1 MKNKEELY
9 SKIEQVNQKGPAEL
23 QQLVGDYD
31 FARYVLKISR
41 IEDPVDSQL
50 SLIIVRVPQL
60 IAGFP
65 QNLIQ
70 TPVGRTALED
80 LLTRKVADEIEK
92 TASYD
97 TAGIARRRLYFTRP
111 GQKILPRSSLV
122 VTEEYV
128 EARVYF
134 RPPLQDGR
142 IVGND
147 LKELFFS
154 KLPRVV
160 NAALIYCNLR
170 EGEAE
175 HCVSLMSDADF
186 IRRLLPTRGWVSFV
200 SERSMI
206 CRAGYTDLPDTRCTQ
221 TVTVDNALA
230 KSLDLP
236 KAGAV
241 RGFGVPAGLTVL
253 LGDAYSGRVQLM
265 RAMAAGI
272 YNHVHDDGREMIITV
287 PDAVY
292 LKAEPGRSVQR
303 VDLGAFLRNPTAGA
317 DTIYS
322 SPHADAFAAQAAATV
337 EALEVGARALLFDE
351 SDSSPE
357 FLARDPRIAG
367 LTPAA
372 EQRITPLSALA
383 RQMVDQLGISIV
395 VAGSVTVTDF
405 IPIADTILRISNFKV
420 YDVTKEAK
428 KLVVASPAAAAA
440 VNIKTLV
447 ERMRSIVPSSIDPSA
462 GRSDFFVEA
471 LDMHM
476 LRFGRD
482 EIDLSGVEQLADV
495 DQTRT
500 IGRILYY
507 AKTRYMEEIRPIREI
522 LDAIDQD
529 LSSEGLETLTRALQG
544 DLARPRRYEI
554 AAALNRLP
562 SLRIAR
568 LA

>member
-1 MKNKEELY
+1 MKH
-9 SKIEQVNQKGPAEL
+9 
-23 QQLVGDYD
+23 D
-31 FARYVLKISR
+31 FSRYVLKILR
-41 IEDPVDSQL
+41 IEEPVETQL
-50 SLIIVRVPQL
+50 SLLVVRVPQL

-80 LLTRKVADEIEK
+80 LLTRKVNAEIEK

-97 TAGIARRRLYFTRP
+97 TTGISRRRLYFTQP
-111 GQKILPRSSLV
+111 GQKILPRSCLV

-128 EARVYF
+128 DARIYF
-134 RPPLQDGR
+134 RPPMQDGR
-142 IVGND
+142 IMGGD
-147 LKELFFS
+147 LKELFFGM
-154 KLPRVV
+154 LPRVV
-160 NAALIYCNLR
+160 NASLIYCNLP
-170 EGEAE
+170 ETEAE
-175 HCVSLMSDADF
+175 RCVNLMSDADH

-200 SERSMI
+200 AERSQV
-206 CRAGYTDLPDTRCTQ
+206 CRAAHTDRPDAHRNQ
-221 TVTVDNALA
+221 PMHVDDALA

-241 RGFGVPAGLTVL
+241 RGFGVPAGLTVI
-253 LGDAYSGRVQLM
+253 LGDAYSGRVELL

-272 YNHVHDDGREMIITV
+272 YNHVRGDGRELVITL

-303 VDLGAFLRNPTAGA
+303 VDLSAFLRNTGDENGP
-317 DTIYS
+317 IYS
-322 SPHADAFAAQAAATV
+322 NAHADAFASQAAATI
-337 EALEVGARALLFDE
+337 EALEAGARALLYDE

-357 FLARDPRIAG
+357 FLARDPRLTG
-367 LTPAA
+367 LTPVAD
-372 EQRITPLSALA
+372 QRITPLSALA
-383 RQMVDQLGISIV
+383 RRMVDQLGISIV
-395 VAGSVTVTDF
+395 VAGTVTVTDF
-405 IPIADTILRISNFKV
+405 IPIADTVLRIAKFKV

-428 KLVVASPAAAAA
+428 KLVTASPSAGAPVNVASM
-440 VNIKTLV
+440 V
-447 ERMRSIVPSSIDPSA
+447 ERLRSIVPSSIDPSA
-462 GRSDFFVEA
+462 GRTDFFIEA
-471 LDMHM
+471 DDTHT

-482 EIDLSGVEQLADV
+482 KIDLGSIEQLADV

-507 AKTRYMEEIRPIREI
+507 AKTRYMEEVRPIREI
-522 LDAIDQD
+522 LDSIDQD
-529 LSSEGLETLTRALQG
+529 LSSEGLETLSRTLQG

>member
-9 SKIEQVNQKGPAEL
+9 SKIEQINQKGSADL
-23 QQLVGDYD
+23 QQLIGDYD
-31 FARYVLKISR
+31 FARYVLKILR
-41 IEDPVDSQL
+41 IEEQVETQL
-50 SLIIVRVPQL
+50 SMLIVRVPQL

-80 LLTRKVADEIEK
+80 LLTRKVATEIEK

-97 TAGIARRRLYFTRP
+97 TAGISRRRLYFTQP

-128 EARVYF
+128 EARIYF
-134 RPPLQDGR
+134 RPPLQDGH
-142 IVGND
+142 IMGGD
-147 LKELFFS
+147 LKELFFGM
-154 KLPRVV
+154 LPRIV
-160 NAALIYCNLR
+160 NASLIYCNLP
-170 EGEAE
+170 ETEAE
-175 HCVSLMSDADF
+175 RCVNLMSDADH

-200 SERSMI
+200 AERSQL
-206 CRAGYTDLPDTRCTQ
+206 CRSTCTDMPDPHRSRSLE
-221 TVTVDNALA
+221 VDNTFA

-241 RGFGVPAGLTVL
+241 RGFGVPSGLTVI
-253 LGDAYSGRVQLM
+253 LGDAYSGRSELM

-272 YNHVHDDGREMIITV
+272 YNHVRGDGRELIITV

-292 LKAEPGRSVQR
+292 VKAEPGRSVRR
-303 VDLGAFLRNPTAGA
+303 VDLSAFLRDIGDENGP
-317 DTIYS
+317 IYS
-322 SPHADAFAAQAAATV
+322 SPHADAFASQAAATI
-337 EALEVGARALLFDE
+337 EALEAGARALIYDE
-351 SDSSPE
+351 FDSSPE
-357 FLARDPRIAG
+357 FLARDPRLSG
-367 LTPAA
+367 LTPPA

-383 RQMVDQLGISIV
+383 RRMVDQLGVSIV
-395 VAGSVTVTDF
+395 VAGTVTVTDF
-405 IPIADTILRISNFKV
+405 IPIADTILRIANFKV

-428 KLVVASPAAAAA
+428 KLVTAMPVTGAPANVSAM
-440 VNIKTLV
+440 V
-447 ERMRSIVPSSIDPSA
+447 ERLRSIVPSSIDPSA
-462 GRSDFFVEA
+462 GRSDFYIEA
-471 LDMHM
+471 EDIHT

-482 EIDLSGVEQLADV
+482 KIDLSGIEQLADI

-507 AKTRYMEEIRPIREI
+507 AKTRYMEEVRPIREI
-522 LDAIDQD
+522 LDSIDQD
-529 LSSEGLETLTRALQG
+529 LSSEGLETLTRTLQG

>member
-9 SKIEQVNQKGPAEL
+9 GKIEQVNLKGHGDL
-23 QQLVGDYD
+23 QQLLGDYD
-31 FARYVLKISR
+31 FSRYVLKILR
-41 IEDPVDSQL
+41 IEEPVETQL
-50 SLIIVRVPQL
+50 SMLIVRVPQL

-65 QNLIQ
+65 QDLIQ

-80 LLTRKVADEIEK
+80 LIARKVADEIEK

-97 TAGIARRRLYFTRP
+97 TAGISRRRLYFTRP

-128 EARVYF
+128 EARIYF
-134 RPPLQDGR
+134 RPPMQDDKIMGS
-142 IVGND
+142 D
-147 LKELFFS
+147 LKELFFGM
-154 KLPRVV
+154 LPRIA
-160 NAALIYCNLR
+160 NSALIYCNLH

-175 HCVSLMSDADF
+175 RCVNSMSDADH

-200 SERSMI
+200 AEQSHL
-206 CRAGYTDLPDTRCTQ
+206 CRVNHGDTPDMHRTQ
-221 TVTVDNALA
+221 TLRVDDALA

-241 RGFGVPAGLTVL
+241 RGFGVPSGLTVI
-253 LGDAYSGRVQLM
+253 LGDAYSGRVELM
-265 RAMAAGI
+265 RAMSAGI
-272 YNHVHDDGREMIITV
+272 YNHVRGDGREQVITV

-292 LKAEPGRSVQR
+292 LKAEAGRSVRR
-303 VDLGAFLRNPTAGA
+303 VDLSAFLRDAG
-317 DTIYS
+317 DENSPVFS
-322 SPHADAFAAQAAATV
+322 SPNADVFASEAAATV
-337 EALEVGARALLFDE
+337 EALEAGARALLFDE

-357 FLARDPRIAG
+357 FLARDPRLAG
-367 LTPAA
+367 LTPPA
-372 EQRITPLSALA
+372 EQRITPLSAIA
-383 RQMVDQLGISIV
+383 RRMVDQLGVSVV
-395 VAGSVTVTDF
+395 VAGTVTVTDF
-405 IPIADTILRISNFKV
+405 IPVADTVLRIANFKV

-428 KLVVASPAAAAA
+428 KLVTAVPAPSAPINVASM
-440 VNIKTLV
+440 V
-447 ERMRSIVPSSIDPSA
+447 ERSRSIVPSSIDPSA
-462 GRSDFFVEA
+462 GRSDFLIEA
-471 LDMHM
+471 DDIHS
-476 LRFGRD
+476 LRFGR
-482 EIDLSGVEQLADV
+482 EKIDLSSVEQLADV

-507 AKTRYMEEIRPIREI
+507 AKTRYMEEVRPIREI
-522 LDAIDQD
+522 LDAIDHD
-529 LSSEGLETLTRALQG
+529 LSSEGLETLTRTLQG

>member
-9 SKIEQVNQKGPAEL
+9 GKIEQINQKGHAEL
-23 QQLVGDYD
+23 QQLLGDYD
-31 FARYVLKISR
+31 FSRYVLKILR
-41 IEDPVDSQL
+41 IEEPVETQF
-50 SLIIVRVPQL
+50 SLLVVRVPQL

-65 QNLIQ
+65 QDLIQ

-80 LLTRKVADEIEK
+80 LLTRKVAAEIEK

-97 TAGIARRRLYFTRP
+97 AAGISRRRLYFTQP
-111 GQKILPRSSLV
+111 GQKILPRSCLV

-128 EARVYF
+128 DARIYF
-134 RPPLQDGR
+134 RPPMQDGH
-142 IVGND
+142 IMGGD
-147 LKELFFS
+147 LKELFFGM
-154 KLPRVV
+154 LPRIV
-160 NAALIYCNLR
+160 NAALIYCNLP
-170 EGEAE
+170 EVEAE
-175 HCVSLMSDADF
+175 RCVNLMSDADH

-200 SERSMI
+200 AERSHI
-206 CRAGYTDLPDTRCTQ
+206 CRAACSDMPDAHRSQ
-221 TVTVDNALA
+221 PMHVDDALA
-230 KSLDLP
+230 KALDLP

-241 RGFGVPAGLTVL
+241 RGFGVPSGLTVII
-253 LGDAYSGRVQLM
+253 GDAYSGRVELL

-272 YNHVHDDGREMIITV
+272 YNHVRGDGRELVITL

-292 LKAEPGRSVQR
+292 LKAEPGRSVRR
-303 VDLGAFLRNPTAGA
+303 VDLSAFLRDAG
-317 DTIYS
+317 DENGPIYS
-322 SPHADAFAAQAAATV
+322 SPHADAFASQAAATI
-337 EALEVGARALLFDE
+337 EALEAGARALLYDE

-357 FLARDPRIAG
+357 FLARDPRLTG

-372 EQRITPLSALA
+372 EQRITPLSAIA
-383 RQMVDQLGISIV
+383 RRMVDQLGVSIV
-395 VAGSVTVTDF
+395 VAGTVTVTDF
-405 IPIADTILRISNFKV
+405 IPIADTVLRIANFKV

-428 KLVVASPAAAAA
+428 KLVTATPASG
-440 VNIKTLV
+440 TLV
-447 ERMRSIVPSSIDPSA
+447 NVAGMVEHLRSIVPSSIDPSA
-462 GRSDFFVEA
+462 GRNDFLIEA
-471 LDMHM
+471 ENVHT

-482 EIDLSGVEQLADV
+482 KIDLDGIEQLADI

-507 AKTRYMEEIRPIREI
+507 AKTRYMEEVRPIREI
-522 LDAIDQD
+522 LDSIDQD
-529 LSSEGLETLTRALQG
+529 LSSEGLETLSRTLQG

>member
-9 SKIEQVNQKGPAEL
+9 VKIGQVHQKGLTEL

-31 FARYVLKISR
+31 FVRYVLKISR
-41 IEDPVDSQL
+41 IEEPVESQL
-50 SLIIVRVPQL
+50 SLLVVRVPQL

-70 TPVGRTALED
+70 SPVGRTALED
-80 LLTRKVADEIEK
+80 LLTRKVAQEIEQ
-92 TASYD
+92 TAAYD
-97 TAGIARRRLYFTRP
+97 TTGTARRRLYFTQP

-142 IVGND
+142 IMGDD

-154 KLPRVV
+154 MLPRVA
-160 NAALIYCNLR
+160 NAALIYCNLT

-175 HCVSLMSDADF
+175 RCVNLMSDADH

-200 SERSMI
+200 AERSLI
-206 CRAGYTDLPDTRCTQ
+206 CRAGYTDLPDARSTH
-221 TVTVDNALA
+221 TVTVDGALA
-230 KSLDLP
+230 QSLDLP
-236 KAGAV
+236 KAGSV
-241 RGFGVPAGLTVL
+241 RGFGVPSGLTVI
-253 LGDAYSGRVQLM
+253 LGDAYSGRIELM

-272 YNHVHDDGREMIITV
+272 YNHIRGDGRELVITV

-292 LKAEPGRSVQR
+292 LKAEAGRSVQR
-303 VDLGAFLRNPTAGA
+303 VDLSAFLRDPGS
-317 DTIYS
+317 DTGSVYS
-322 SPHADAFAAQAAATV
+322 NPHADAFAAEAAATV

-351 SDSSPE
+351 SDSSSE
-357 FLARDPRIAG
+357 FLARDPRWAG

-383 RQMVDQLGISIV
+383 RRMVDQLGVSIV

-405 IPIADTILRISNFKV
+405 IPIADTILRVSNFKV

-428 KLVVASPAAAAA
+428 KLVSATAAPAA
-440 VNIKTLV
+440 VGNVTSMV
-447 ERMRSIVPSSIDPSA
+447 ERVRSIVPGSIDPSA

-471 LDMHM
+471 PDMHT

-482 EIDLSGVEQLADV
+482 TIDLSCVEQLADV

-507 AKTRYMEEIRPIREI
+507 AKTRYMEEVRPIREI

-529 LSSEGLETLTRALQG
+529 LGSEGLETLTRALQG

-562 SLRIAR
+562 ALRIAR

>member
-9 SKIEQVNQKGPAEL
+9 IKIEQVNQKGAVEL

-41 IEDPVDSQL
+41 IEEPLENQL
-50 SLIIVRVPQL
+50 SLLVVRVPQN

-65 QNLIQ
+65 QHLIQ

-80 LLTRKVADEIEK
+80 LLTRKVADEIDQI
-92 TASYD
+92 ASYD
-97 TAGIARRRLYFTRP
+97 DAGLSRRRLCYTRP

-128 EARVYF
+128 EARIYF

-142 IVGND
+142 VVGGD
-147 LKELFFS
+147 LKEMFFGT
-154 KLPRVV
+154 LPQIV
-160 NAALIYCNLR
+160 NAALIYCNLA

-175 HCVSLMSDADF
+175 SCVNLMSDADH

-200 SERSMI
+200 AERARL
-206 CRAGYTDLPDTRCTQ
+206 CRAGWDDLPDPEHPGTLA
-221 TVTVDNALA
+221 VDDALA

-241 RGFGVPAGLTVL
+241 RGLGLPAGLTVI
-253 LGDAYSGRVQLM
+253 LGDAYSGRIELM
-265 RAMAAGI
+265 RAIAAGI
-272 YNHVHDDGREMIITV
+272 YNHVRGDGRELIITV

-303 VDLGAFLRNPTAGA
+303 VDLGVFLREANPATGA
-317 DTIYS
+317 TYS
-322 SPHADAFAAQAAATV
+322 RPHADTFASQAAATV

-351 SDSSPE
+351 SDSAPE
-357 FLARDPRIAG
+357 FLARDPRVAG

-372 EQRITPLSALA
+372 EQRITPLSAVA
-383 RQMVDQLGISIV
+383 RRMVDQLGISIV
-395 VAGSVTVTDF
+395 VAGSSTVTDF
-405 IPIADTILRISNFKV
+405 IPVADTVLRVSNFKI

-428 KLVVASPAAAAA
+428 KLVGASPAVAGN
-440 VNIKTLV
+440 VNVKTLV
-447 ERMRSIVPSSIDPSA
+447 ERVRSIVPSSIDPSA
-462 GRSDFFVEA
+462 GRSDFFIEA
-471 LDMHM
+471 TDMHR
-476 LRFGRD
+476 LCFGRD

-507 AKTRYMEEIRPIREI
+507 AKTRYMEEVRPIREV
-522 LDAIDQD
+522 LDSIDQD
-529 LSSEGLETLTRALQG
+529 LSAEGLETLTRALQG

-554 AAALNRLP
+554 AAAINRLR

>member
-9 SKIEQVNQKGPAEL
+9 SKIEQVNQKGLADL

-31 FARYVLKISR
+31 FSRYVLKILR
-41 IEDPVDSQL
+41 IEDPVDTQSML
-50 SLIIVRVPQL
+50 IVRVPQL

-97 TAGIARRRLYFTRP
+97 TAGISRRRLYFTRP

-128 EARVYF
+128 EARIYF
-134 RPPLQDGR
+134 RPPMQDGK
-142 IVGND
+142 IMGAD
-147 LKELFFS
+147 LKELFFGM
-154 KLPRVV
+154 LPRIA
-160 NAALIYCNLR
+160 NAALIYCNLN

-175 HCVSLMSDADF
+175 RCVNSMSDADH

-200 SERSMI
+200 AERAHL
-206 CRAGYTDLPDTRCTQ
+206 CRVNAGDTPDAHRAQ
-221 TVTVDNALA
+221 PLHVDDAVV

-241 RGFGVPAGLTVL
+241 RGFGVPAGLTVI
-253 LGDAYSGRVQLM
+253 LGDAYSGRVELM

-272 YNHVHDDGREMIITV
+272 YNHIRGDGRELVITV

-292 LKAEPGRSVQR
+292 LKAEAGRSVRR
-303 VDLGAFLRNPTAGA
+303 VDLSAFLRDAG
-317 DTIYS
+317 DENSPIYS
-322 SPHADAFAAQAAATV
+322 SPNADVFASEAAATI
-337 EALEVGARALLFDE
+337 EALEAGARALLFDE

-357 FLARDPRIAG
+357 FLARDPRLAG

-372 EQRITPLSALA
+372 EQRITPLSAIA
-383 RQMVDQLGISIV
+383 RRMVDQLGVSIV
-395 VAGSVTVTDF
+395 VAGTVTVTDF
-405 IPIADTILRISNFKV
+405 IPFADTILRIANFKV

-428 KLVVASPAAAAA
+428 KLVTAAPVSGAPLN
-440 VNIKTLV
+440 VGSMG
-447 ERMRSIVPSSIDPSA
+447 ERGRSIVPSSIDPSA
-462 GRSDFFVEA
+462 GRSDFFIEA
-471 LDMHM
+471 DDIHT

-482 EIDLSGVEQLADV
+482 KIDLSSVEQLADV

-507 AKTRYMEEIRPIREI
+507 AKTRYMEEVRSIREI
-522 LDAIDQD
+522 LDALDQD
-529 LSSEGLETLTRALQG
+529 LSSEGLETLTRTLQG

-568 LA
+568 LG

>member
-9 SKIEQVNQKGPAEL
+9 GKIEQVNQKGLTDL
-23 QQLVGDYD
+23 QQLIGDYD
-31 FARYVLKISR
+31 FARYVLKILR
-41 IEDPVDSQL
+41 IEEPVETQL
-50 SLIIVRVPQL
+50 SLLVVRVPQL

-65 QNLIQ
+65 QDLIQ

-80 LLTRKVADEIEK
+80 LLTRKVAAEIEK

-97 TAGIARRRLYFTRP
+97 AAGISRRRLYFTRP
-111 GQKILPRSSLV
+111 GQKILPRSCLV

-128 EARVYF
+128 EARIYF
-134 RPPLQDGR
+134 RPPMQDGR
-142 IVGND
+142 IMGGD
-147 LKELFFS
+147 LKELFFGM
-154 KLPRVV
+154 LPRIV
-160 NAALIYCNLR
+160 NASLIYCNLP

-175 HCVSLMSDADF
+175 RCVNLMSAADH

-200 SERSMI
+200 AERSLT
-206 CRAGYTDLPDTRCTQ
+206 CRAACTDLPDQHRTKPTI
-221 TVTVDNALA
+221 VDDALA

-241 RGFGVPAGLTVL
+241 RGFGVPSGLTVI
-253 LGDAYSGRVQLM
+253 LGDAYSGRVELL

-272 YNHVHDDGREMIITV
+272 YNHVRGDGRDLVITL

-292 LKAEPGRSVQR
+292 LKAEPGRSVRR
-303 VDLGAFLRNPTAGA
+303 VDLSAFLRDAG
-317 DTIYS
+317 DENGPIYS
-322 SPHADAFAAQAAATV
+322 SPHADAFASQAAGTM
-337 EALEVGARALLFDE
+337 EALEAGARALLYDE

-357 FLARDPRIAG
+357 FLARDPRLTG
-367 LTPAA
+367 LTPTA
-372 EQRITPLSALA
+372 EQRITPLSAIA
-383 RQMVDQLGISIV
+383 RRIVDQLGVSIV
-395 VAGSVTVTDF
+395 VAGTVTVTDF
-405 IPIADTILRISNFKV
+405 IPIADTVLRIANFKV

-428 KLVVASPAAAAA
+428 KLVTTTPASGTPINVASM
-440 VNIKTLV
+440 V
-447 ERMRSIVPSSIDPSA
+447 ERLRSIVPSSIDPSA
-462 GRSDFFVEA
+462 GRSDFFIEA
-471 LDMHM
+471 ENVHT

-482 EIDLSGVEQLADV
+482 KIDLDGIEQLADI

-507 AKTRYMEEIRPIREI
+507 AKTRYMEEVRPIREI
-522 LDAIDQD
+522 LDSIDQD
-529 LSSEGLETLTRALQG
+529 LSSEGLETLSRTLQG

>member
-9 SKIEQVNQKGPAEL
+9 GKIEQVNQKGLAEL
-23 QQLVGDYD
+23 QQLIGDYD
-31 FARYVLKISR
+31 FARYVLKVLR
-41 IEDPVDSQL
+41 IEEPVETQL
-50 SLIIVRVPQL
+50 SLLVVRVPQL

-80 LLTRKVADEIEK
+80 LLTRKVAAEIEK

-97 TAGIARRRLYFTRP
+97 TAGISRRRLYFTQP

-128 EARVYF
+128 EARIYF

-142 IVGND
+142 IMGGD
-147 LKELFFS
+147 LKELFFGM
-154 KLPRVV
+154 LPRIV
-160 NAALIYCNLR
+160 NASLIYCNLP
-170 EGEAE
+170 ETEAE
-175 HCVSLMSDADF
+175 RCVNLMSDADH
-186 IRRLLPTRGWVSFV
+186 IRRLLPTRGWVSFIA
-200 SERSMI
+200 ERAQL
-206 CRAGYTDLPDTRCTQ
+206 CRSTCTDRPDPHRSRLLE
-221 TVTVDNALA
+221 VDNTFA

-241 RGFGVPAGLTVL
+241 RGFGVPSGLTVI
-253 LGDAYSGRVQLM
+253 LGDAYSGRSELL

-272 YNHVHDDGREMIITV
+272 YNHVRGDGRELIITL

-292 LKAEPGRSVQR
+292 IKAEPGRSVRR
-303 VDLGAFLRNPTAGA
+303 VDLSAFLR
-317 DTIYS
+317 DTGDENGPIYS
-322 SPHADAFAAQAAATV
+322 SPHADAFASQAAATI
-337 EALEVGARALLFDE
+337 EALEAGARALIFDE

-357 FLARDPRIAG
+357 FLARDPRLSG
-367 LTPAA
+367 LTPPA

-383 RQMVDQLGISIV
+383 RRMVDQLGVSIV
-395 VAGSVTVTDF
+395 VAGTVTVTDF
-405 IPIADTILRISNFKV
+405 IPIADTILRIANFKV

-428 KLVVASPAAAAA
+428 KLVTATPVTGAPANVSAM
-440 VNIKTLV
+440 V
-447 ERMRSIVPSSIDPSA
+447 ERLRSIVPSSIDPSA
-462 GRSDFFVEA
+462 GRSDFFIEA
-471 LDMHM
+471 EDIHL

-482 EIDLSGVEQLADV
+482 KIDLSGIEQLADI

-522 LDAIDQD
+522 LDSIDQD
-529 LSSEGLETLTRALQG
+529 LSSEGLETLTRTLQG

>member
-1 MKNKEELY
+1 MKNKEELHI
-9 SKIEQVNQKGPAEL
+9 KIEQVNQKGPADL

-31 FARYVLKISR
+31 FARYVLKILR
-41 IEDPVDSQL
+41 IEEPVDTQL
-50 SLIIVRVPQL
+50 SLLIVRVPQL

-97 TAGIARRRLYFTRP
+97 TAGISRRRLYFTRP

-128 EARVYF
+128 EARIYF
-134 RPPLQDGR
+134 RPPMQDGR
-142 IVGND
+142 IMGDD
-147 LKELFFS
+147 LKELFFGM
-154 KLPRVV
+154 LPRIA
-160 NAALIYCNLR
+160 NAALIYCNLS

-175 HCVSLMSDADF
+175 RCVNSMSDADH

-200 SERSMI
+200 AEQAHL
-206 CRAGYTDLPDTRCTQ
+206 CRVNNGDTPDALRTQ
-221 TVTVDNALA
+221 PLRVDDAVA

-241 RGFGVPAGLTVL
+241 RGFGVPGGLTVI
-253 LGDAYSGRVQLM
+253 LGDAYSGRVELM
-265 RAMAAGI
+265 RALAAGI
-272 YNHVHDDGREMIITV
+272 YNHVRGDGREMVITV
-287 PDAVY
+287 PDAIY
-292 LKAEPGRSVQR
+292 LKAEAGRSVRR
-303 VDLGAFLRNPTAGA
+303 VDLSAFLRDAG
-317 DTIYS
+317 DENSPIYS
-322 SPHADAFAAQAAATV
+322 SPNADVFASEAAATIEGL
-337 EALEVGARALLFDE
+337 EAGARALLFDE

-357 FLARDPRIAG
+357 FLARDPRLSG
-367 LTPAA
+367 LTPPA
-372 EQRITPLSALA
+372 EQRITPLSAIA
-383 RQMVDQLGISIV
+383 RRMVDQLGISIV
-395 VAGSVTVTDF
+395 VAGTVTVTDF
-405 IPIADTILRISNFKV
+405 IPVADTILRIANFKV

-428 KLVVASPAAAAA
+428 KLVTAVPLSGAPANVASM
-440 VNIKTLV
+440 V
-447 ERMRSIVPSSIDPSA
+447 ERGRSIVPSSIDPSA
-462 GRSDFFVEA
+462 GRSDFLIEA
-471 LDMHM
+471 DDIHT
-476 LRFGRD
+476 LRFGR
-482 EIDLSGVEQLADV
+482 EKIDLSSVEQLADV

-507 AKTRYMEEIRPIREI
+507 AKTRYMEEVRPIREI

-529 LSSEGLETLTRALQG
+529 LSSEGLETLTRTLQG